1 MIPNGFIA
9 IVPQITPESCDPM
22 GSTRHTCYIVDLKF
36 KTACGEYKVDFIS
49 NHIED
54 GVFIVHEYSPE
65 FTNTCSIQEGFGVV
79 LKELNDNYSW
89 WFNDLS
95 K

>member
-9 IVPQITPESCDPM
+9 IAPQITPERCDPM
-22 GSTRHTCYIVDLKF
+22 GSTRHNCYIVDLKF
-36 KTACGEYKVDFIS
+36 KIARGEYKVDFIS

-65 FTNTCSIQEGFGVV
+65 FANTCSIQEGFGVV
-79 LKELNDNYSW
+79 LKELNNNYSW